1 MFKQRKDCILNPM
14 SDYKLQIEALMRNNT
29 MNLAE
34 TIYQKSLD
42 LPEEKAIEVID
53 FIDFIKNRTKI
64 NQSIRLVKE
73 HQKKEHSVQHDINRH
88 AGKITLSQD
97 PLEFQKSIR
106 EEWT

>member
-1 MFKQRKDCILNPM
+1 
-14 SDYKLQIEALMRNNT
+14 

-42 LPEEKAIEVID
+42 LPEEKAMEVID
-53 FIDFIKNRTKI
+53 FIDFIRNRSRHD
-64 NQSIRLVKE
+64 QSIGQAKALQNE
-73 HQKKEHSVQHDINRH
+73 TSNLQQDQQDINRH

-106 EEWT
+106 DEWR

>member
-1 MFKQRKDCILNPM
+1 
-14 SDYKLQIEALMRNNT
+14 

-64 NQSIRLVKE
+64 NQSIRLVKG

>member
-1 MFKQRKDCILNPM
+1 
-14 SDYKLQIEALMRNNT
+14 

-42 LPEEKAIEVID
+42 LPEEKAMEVID
-53 FIDFIKNRTKI
+53 FIRNRSRHD
-64 NQSIRLVKE
+64 QSIGQAKALQNE
-73 HQKKEHSVQHDINRH
+73 NGNLQQDQQDINRH

-106 EEWT
+106 DEWT

>member
-1 MFKQRKDCILNPM
+1 
-14 SDYKLQIEALMRNNT
+14 

-53 FIDFIKNRTKI
+53 FIDFIKNSSRPD
-64 NQSIRLVKE
+64 QSIGLSARQNETNKF
-73 HQKKEHSVQHDINRH
+73 QQNKQDINRH

-97 PLEFQKSIR
+97 PLEFQKAIR
-106 EEWT
+106 DEWA

>member
-1 MFKQRKDCILNPM
+1 
-14 SDYKLQIEALMRNNT
+14 

-64 NQSIRLVKE
+64 NQSIRPVNA
-73 HQKKEHSVQHDINRH
+73 HQNEEHSAQHDINRH

>member
-1 MFKQRKDCILNPM
+1 M
-14 SDYKLQIEALMRNNT
+14 SLSL
-29 MNLAE
+29 
-34 TIYQKSLD
+34 IYQKSLD

-64 NQSIRLVKE
+64 NQSIRPVKVL
-73 HQKKEHSVQHDINRH
+73 QKEKQNVLHDINRH

-106 EEWT
+106 EEWTWILF